1 MDTRARRILLITGIA
16 CLLMGVVDSVIQPG
30 YAARSAI
37 KAALFLLLPLLG
49 AGRTLRQPLC
59 ASRRALAAAA
69 AVGLAVFAL
78 LLGGFFLLR
87 PVLDLSQLTG
97 TLTASTGVDRQNFP
111 LVALYISGLA
121 VFALLLG
128 GFFLL
133 RPVLDLSQLT
143 GTLTASTGVDRQN
156 FPLVALYISLVNSFL
171 EESFFR
177 GFAFLALASHTS
189 ARTACLFSA
198 GAFALYHVA
207 MTLGW
212 FPLPLLMLVVAGLFL
227 GGCFFNWC
235 AWKSGSLLPSWLIHI
250 SADLAICAIGMILFQ
265 EGAVI

>member
-49 AGRTLRQPLC
+49 AGRPLRQPLC

-69 AVGLAVFAL
+69 AA
-78 LLGGFFLLR
+78 
-87 PVLDLSQLTG
+87 
-97 TLTASTGVDRQNFP
+97 
-111 LVALYISGLA
+111 GLA

-189 ARTACLFSA
+189 VRTACLFSA

>member
-1 MDTRARRILLITGIA
+1 MTKNELIHTMNQQVKLVRTEYGFTQEVMAQTLGLSKKTLVEIEK
-16 CLLMGVVDSVIQPG
+16 G
-30 YAARSAI
+30 RSS
-37 KAALFLLLPLLG
+37 LG
-49 AGRTLRQPLC
+49 W
-59 ASRRALAAAA
+59 
-69 AVGLAVFAL
+69 
-78 LLGGFFLLR
+78 
-87 PVLDLSQLTG
+87 TG
-97 TLTASTGVDRQNFP
+97 T
-111 LVALYISGLA
+111 VAFCTLFSQSQVLA
-121 VFALLLG
+121 GLLG

-235 AWKSGSLLPSWLIHI
+235 AWKSGSLCLLYTSPSPRDLSTSRMPS
-250 SADLAICAIGMILFQ
+250 SA
-265 EGAVI
+265 

>member
-49 AGRTLRQPLC
+49 AGRPLRQPLC

-69 AVGLAVFAL
+69 AV
-78 LLGGFFLLR
+78 
-87 PVLDLSQLTG
+87 
-97 TLTASTGVDRQNFP
+97 
-111 LVALYISGLA
+111 GLA

>member
-69 AVGLAVFAL
+69 AV
-78 LLGGFFLLR
+78 
-87 PVLDLSQLTG
+87 
-97 TLTASTGVDRQNFP
+97 
-111 LVALYISGLA
+111 GLA